1 MHVIVIGLGT
11 IGASIAQFLAES
23 GHNVVAVDIDK
34 ERLERLEV
42 HVDAQT
48 IQGHACDPEV
58 LRTANVEQA
67 DLVLALASNEELNV
81 VAAAAVKHMGSK
93 KSVARV
99 HSPHYLKTSR
109 LDYRSTF
116 NIDLT
121 LSPELLTAAEVV
133 KHLNNPDALAMEFYA
148 HGKVQ
153 LVQVELDEENP
164 YCARPLKDLDLPA
177 GVLVVLVSRWGKVLI
192 PRGDAMLLPGDKVT
206 LLGKSSTL
214 TGIRHLT
221 EKSFSGRGSV
231 MIAGGGETGAILA
244 SALETKVST
253 VKLFEIDAQ
262 RCRALS
268 ERLDK
273 TLVLHGDATERNF
286 LEEERIARAD
296 VFVAAM
302 RSDEDNIMASLL
314 ARKLGAGKCVTIVKR
329 PDYIPLLEET
339 TTVDLA
345 LSPRQIAAG
354 KVLAL
359 IKRGAIK
366 NVALLENGQAEVI
379 EFIPRPDSPL
389 LDTPLKDIEFP
400 EGCLVGMI
408 ARGNTIKIPSG
419 RDRIRQGDT
428 VIMVV
433 LAEVADS
440 VESMF

>member
-67 DLVLALASNEELNV
+67 DLVLALTSNEELNV